1 MLRSNAPLIQKTAKR
16 NIVRHPAKL
25 SNILDPSHE
34 NIEIICIGVQKGV
47 KTSFYGKTNIDHK
60 KHSY

>member
-1 MLRSNAPLIQKTAKR
+1 M
-16 NIVRHPAKL
+16 RHPAKL

-34 NIEIICIGVQKGV
+34 NIEIICIDVQKGV

-60 KHSY
+60 KHSYEQRKSIK